1 MLHVH
6 VSQAKVLGEK
16 VAWVSFFE
24 LPGLASTPNK
34 KKLKGCEVI
43 DTGTPAKKKNRPTH
57 VREEGK
63 LSWEH
68 GAKLQTAQ

>member
-34 KKLKGCEVI
+34 KKLKGYEVI
-43 DTGTPAKKKNRPTH
+43 DTGTPAKKKTDLH
-57 VREEGK
+57 TYVRREIVMGT
-63 LSWEH
+63 WC
-68 GAKLQTAQ
+68 